1 MMPTAS
7 AVSAREPKAL
17 QTDCPVVVLNTHH
30 SGLAIARDLAPLGVR
45 VIGLTAIAS
54 FPGNSSRLLEYRA
67 APDSLTESD
76 ALLDFILKLADELP
90 SRAVLLPTRDHD
102 INFINQHR
110 VALDERF
117 LIAQPPPDGIERV
130 MNKDVLAAAARE
142 VGVSVPAGVTIRH
155 PGELGTARALRF
167 PCICKPLY
175 ASQWRRAGLWEAVGR
190 QKALRVESFGDLED
204 FYRNFSHL
212 DPLVTVQEWIQGGEE
227 SLQIFGSY
235 TLRDH
240 SVAAFFTGRK
250 RLQYPPLAGTGIV
263 VEALPLAELERPSK
277 SLLISLGFHGISEIE
292 YKRDEQSGQL
302 YLIEVN
308 PRHWD
313 QHGLGSA
320 VGVNLSEALYRD
332 MTGQP
337 MRVMRQ
343 TTERVRWVAEAEY
356 ARHLARCMLGRAPWR
371 DATLAIG
378 GRRAWSVFNRSDM
391 GPFLS
396 LLGIRSG
403 RARG

>member
-1 MMPTAS
+1 MQTAS
-7 AVSAREPKAL
+7 AVDARESKVL
-17 QTDCPVVVLNTHH
+17 QTDWPVVVLNTHH
-30 SGLAIARDLAPLGVR
+30 SGLAIARDLAPLGIR

-54 FPGNSSRLLEYRA
+54 FPGNRSRLLEYRA
-67 APDSLTESD
+67 APDSLTEAA
-76 ALLDFILKLADELP
+76 ALFELLLKLADELRL
-90 SRAVLLPTRDHD
+90 RAVLLPTRDHD

-110 VALDERF
+110 AALEERF
-117 LIAQPPPDGIERV
+117 LIAQLPPDGIERV

-142 VGVSVPAGVTIRH
+142 AGICVPAGVTIRH
-155 PGELGTARALRF
+155 PSELDSARTLRF

-190 QKALRVESFGDLED
+190 QKALRVESYAELEA
-204 FYRNFSHL
+204 FYRTFADL
-212 DPLVTVQEWIQGGEE
+212 DPLVTVHEWIEGGEE

-240 SVAAFFTGRK
+240 AVAAFFTARK

-263 VEALPLAELERPSK
+263 VEALTIPDLERPSRT
-277 SLLISLGFHGISEIE
+277 LLRGLGFRGISEIE
-292 YKRDEQSGQL
+292 YKRDQRTGQL

-332 MTGQP
+332 ITGQP
-337 MRVMRQ
+337 IRVMRQ

-356 ARHLARCMLGRAPWR
+356 ARHLARCVLGRAPLR
-371 DATLAIG
+371 DAMLAIG
-378 GRRAWSVFNRSDM
+378 GRRAWSVFHRSDM

-396 LLGIRSG
+396 LMGIRSG
-403 RARG
+403 KSRD